1 MKYNKS
7 DLINENKTFRKDD
20 FVFFWS
26 HREGKNGVCKAC
38 FSQWH
43 PSEFEVGA
51 AI

>member
-1 MKYNKS
+1 MKYNKL

-20 FVFFWS
+20 FVLFWS
-26 HREGKNGVCKAC
+26 HREGKNGVSKAC
-38 FSQWH
+38 FSQWY